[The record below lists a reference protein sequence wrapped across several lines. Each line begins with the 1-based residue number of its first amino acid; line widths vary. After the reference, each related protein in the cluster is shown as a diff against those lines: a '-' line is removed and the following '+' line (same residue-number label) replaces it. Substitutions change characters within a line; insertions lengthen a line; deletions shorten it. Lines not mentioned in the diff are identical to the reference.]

1 LPVKLIAPV
10 ASTDSKARRGI
21 NIGLPKLPEAGS
33 QTHFEIIRQ
42 WLQLCDDKDIH
53 KNCHST
59 GTSTRC
65 LPTRLIDVG
74 QKDENSIRLLETDL
88 DDTIEYVALSHP
100 WGLAPHFV
108 TDISNL
114 DKHKEGIKLQDLP
127 ATFRDAII
135 TTRAL
140 KKRYLWIDSIC
151 IIQGLGGDFEVEA
164 KKMETVFSSAYCVI
178 AASRAHSHIDGFLQ
192 DRRER
197 EYVTIPEKSRNGA
210 AFYIC
215 ENIDNF
221 NLHVLNGHLNKRGW
235 VLQEHA
241 LARRTIF
248 FTEYQTYWECG
259 DGVRCE
265 TLTKMSK

>member
-1 LPVKLIAPV
+1 MNPAE
-10 ASTDSKARRGI
+10 STFQHGI
-21 NIGLPKLPEAGS
+21 QIGLPELPKAGS
-33 QTHFEIIRQ
+33 VEHFEIIRQ
-42 WLQLCDDKDIH
+42 WLQQCDDKNMH
-53 KNCHST
+53 PNCNTAVHQPR
-59 GTSTRC
+59 G

-74 QKDENSIRLLETDL
+74 GWDE
-88 DDTIEYVALSHP
+88 EYVRVWEPDIGDRGEYIALSHP
-100 WGLAPHFV
+100 WGDPPHFTSSV
-108 TDISNL
+108 ANL
-114 DKHKEGIKLQDLP
+114 AQHKKGIRVAALP

-140 KKRYLWIDSIC
+140 NKRYLWVDSIC
-151 IIQGLGGDFEVEA
+151 ILQGSDGDFGFEA
-164 KKMETVFSSAYCVI
+164 KRMETVFSSAYCVI
-178 AASRAHSHIDGFLQ
+178 AASRAHRQEDGFLQ
-192 DRRER
+192 ERLQRDYVAVQRESD
-197 EYVTIPEKSRNGA
+197 PP
-210 AFYIC
+210 FYIC

-221 NLHVLNGHLNKRGW
+221 DLHVLNGHLNKRGW